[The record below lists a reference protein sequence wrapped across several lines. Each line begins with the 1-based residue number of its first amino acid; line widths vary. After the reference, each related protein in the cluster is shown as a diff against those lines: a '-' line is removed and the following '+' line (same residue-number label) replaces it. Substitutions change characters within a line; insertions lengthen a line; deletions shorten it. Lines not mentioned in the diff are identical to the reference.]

1 MNVQVDLDKILEDAF
16 ETLEDDELEEFSD
29 LMNKWL
35 HITESEIEELEEE

>member
-16 ETLEDDELEEFSD
+16 YDLQDDELEEFSD

-35 HITESEIEELEEE
+35 HITETEISELEEE